1 MFARKLPVVDDNVNG
16 LERPKTRGDC
26 VNGLRPCPFVGC
38 RYSLVLELEERRTS
52 KTSARAE
59 LGVRATWPDRD
70 IDQIPE
76 TCALDV
82 ADRGGSTFEE
92 IASVMNI
99 SNERAQQIV
108 RKALWRSDGPT
119 RSLGLS
125 DVSQECAR
133 QTGEA
138 PNARCMGSDP
148 EQGCGQPRGRK
159 A

>member
-1 MFARKLPVVDDNVNG
+1 MAQNGVPSFYWPNEQFGIRIADDGTIDLVALDGAVASFG
-16 LERPKTRGDC
+16 LG
-26 VNGLRPCPFVGC
+26 
-38 RYSLVLELEERRTS
+38 
-52 KTSARAE
+52 AE
-59 LGVRATWPDRD
+59 GYPAPWVSLGVRATWPDRD
-70 IDQIPE
+70 IDQIPD